1 MEDRLNHHT
10 MGLGLRK
17 FTVNRFIMKLSCYIK
32 DRKEKEKKNIFYL
45 IILQDVTF
53 YIFERFL
60 SNRRLLIL

>member
-32 DRKEKEKKNIFYL
+32 DRKEKEKKEY
-45 IILQDVTF
+45 ILLNNTPRCHIL
-53 YIFERFL
+53 YI
-60 SNRRLLIL
+60 